1 MGKMNELSM
10 IIDNLIACGET
21 LAATGRALKDFYSQA
36 DEAAPTEKLK
46 GKKAPNA
53 EKKNESKAPA
63 AAEPQYS
70 KEDVR
75 GILAKKANEAGGR
88 FKTRKAASAA
98 EDFGE
103 NEGGNE
109 S

>member
-53 EKKNESKAPA
+53 ENRSI
-63 AAEPQYS
+63 Q
-70 KEDVR
+70 
-75 GILAKKANEAGGR
+75 
-88 FKTRKAASAA
+88 RKMSAA
-98 EDFGE
+98 FSQRKPMKQVAG
-103 NEGGNE
+103 
-109 S
+109 SKRK

>member
-53 EKKNESKAPA
+53 EKKIESTRSGRTAVFKGRCPRH
-63 AAEPQYS
+63 S
-70 KEDVR
+70 RKE
-75 GILAKKANEAGGR
+75 
-88 FKTRKAASAA
+88 SQ
-98 EDFGE
+98 
-103 NEGGNE
+103 
-109 S
+109 